1 MKVLFRS
8 PVRVKGQVK
17 VPPMR
22 ILTKFNPQDIKA
34 LQSVVTDNQEKAFLR
49 SRIIRNVNGAL
60 SANSREEFWLT
71 MVMCLLS
78 TQQRSGP
85 TSPISRF
92 LFEQPFRLSL
102 KACWLQSNV
111 EEFARRELEAY
122 GGIRFSPKIADQM
135 KTNLA
140 FLEQGGWDSLEQ
152 FAKDLIQQR
161 KSSPVPDHYLLERE
175 AARHIQK
182 HYNGFGPKQSRN
194 FWQSLGLT
202 RYEFVLDSRILKW
215 LRSNDFPMPLSS
227 MALGEE
233 EYYCFV
239 SDILREWCVQSAILP
254 CVFDAA
260 VFSSFD
266 NEDWPEEAPV
276 W

>member
-1 MKVLFRS
+1 
-8 PVRVKGQVK
+8 
-17 VPPMR
+17 
-22 ILTKFNPQDIKA
+22 
-34 LQSVVTDNQEKAFLR
+34 
-49 SRIIRNVNGAL
+49 
-60 SANSREEFWLT
+60 
-71 MVMCLLS
+71 
-78 TQQRSGP
+78 
-85 TSPISRF
+85 
-92 LFEQPFRLSL
+92 
-102 KACWLQSNV
+102 
-111 EEFARRELEAY
+111 
-122 GGIRFSPKIADQM
+122 M